1 MALSDEGL
9 DRGRAALRK
18 KLMDLLL
25 SGDLQELVPEFHPD
39 EGYSYCSSLREIGIS
54 ECDGLED
61 VLRELV
67 REGILKAEPHDNIA
81 VCGRCGS
88 HRLIIRPVCPYCG
101 SINFHKTTVIEH
113 LACGYSGPETDFK
126 TPSGEMICPKCGKKL
141 RAIGVDYLRT
151 ADVYLCSD
159 CGEFFSIPELKFVCT
174 ECGKENSVKD
184 LRITRVYRYKV
195 IPEKIMSLEEA
206 SFLSELA
213 DRMLELGVL
222 VEGPGAKVKGV
233 SGIEQ
238 GFTFVVRSPDEPI
251 PLAVID
257 VIPPGK
263 QLREGDLLKFFAKAF
278 DANAKYWILALPT
291 ELDER
296 LRDVARRYGIMLVE
310 SSGHEDLIE
319 RLIRLLRELL
329 VREKPLEKDHGTP

>member
-1 MALSDEGL
+1 MAVKDEGL
-9 DRGRAALRK
+9 DRGKVALKRR
-18 KLMDLLL
+18 LMDLIL
-25 SGDLQELVPEFHPD
+25 SGNLQEIVPVFDPD
-39 EGYSYCSSLREIGIS
+39 EGFTYCPVLEEMGIRDC
-54 ECDGLED
+54 EGLED
-61 VLRELV
+61 VLRELT
-67 REGILKAEPHDNIA
+67 REGILRAELHDNIA

-101 SINFHKTTVIEH
+101 SINFNRTTVIEH

-159 CGEFFSIPELKFVCT
+159 CGEFFSLPELKFVCAD
-174 ECGKENSVKD
+174 CGKENSVKD
-184 LRITRVYRYKV
+184 LRIERVYRYRV
-195 IPEKIMSLEEA
+195 VLERIRSLEEA
-206 SFLSELA
+206 SFLNELA
-213 DRMLELGVL
+213 SRMLELGMT

-238 GFTFVVRSPDEPI
+238 GFTFVIRSPREPI

-257 VIPPGK
+257 IVPPGK
-263 QLREGDLLKFFAKAF
+263 QLREEDLLRFFAKAF

-291 ELDER
+291 KLDER
-296 LRDVARRYGIMLVE
+296 LRDVAQRYGITLVE
-310 SSGHEDLIE
+310 SSGREEMVE
-319 RLIRLLRELL
+319 RLIRMLRELVAGERL
-329 VREKPLEKDHGTP
+329 LEKDHGTP